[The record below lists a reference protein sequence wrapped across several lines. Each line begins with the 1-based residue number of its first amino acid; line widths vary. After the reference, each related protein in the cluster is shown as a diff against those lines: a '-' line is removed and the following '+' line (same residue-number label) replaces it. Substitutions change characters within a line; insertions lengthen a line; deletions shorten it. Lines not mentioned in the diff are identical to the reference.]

1 MNRKKC
7 IQIARSVMGHKRA
20 NSDREKGYTFYHG
33 LRVAKLALSLRGQ
46 IPAEIEVDERL
57 LFVAAL
63 FHDVAKGN
71 EPHGP
76 HGAVAVRRLLA
87 DQLTGE
93 QLDAAGRIV
102 REHNRRKKSRSCWV
116 ASRIVQDADMLDHFG
131 SHGMWLCLHYSASHG
146 RSDSQTLKYYNSR
159 ENLACQAKCRKA
171 LNFEISRLSFDRRI
185 AVERQFMD
193 RLAEEA
199 DGEI

>member
-7 IQIARSVMGHKRA
+7 IQIARKVMGNKRV
-20 NSDREKGYTFYHG
+20 NSARQRGYTFHHG
-33 LRVAKLALSLRGQ
+33 LRVARLTLELCRQ
-46 IPAEIEVDERL
+46 IPEPLEVSEKL

-63 FHDVAKGN
+63 FHDVEKGR
-71 EPHGP
+71 EPHAD
-76 HGAVAVRRLLA
+76 HGAAAIRRLLA
-87 DQLTGE
+87 GQLTEE
-93 QLDAAGRIV
+93 QLAAAGRVI
-102 REHNRRKKSRSCWV
+102 REHNRRKNSRSCWA

-131 SHGMWLCLHYSASHG
+131 SHGIWLCLHYSAAHG
-146 RSDSQTLKYYNSR
+146 RADRETLTYYNS
-159 ENLACQAKCRKA
+159 AKHQAYRDKSRKA

-199 DGEI
+199 DGRL